1 MIIINQ
7 DQDESYNLSTK
18 DIHYRPHF
26 IFHKFR
32 SMFMGWNL
40 YGRTKEQLLGTF
52 NSRQA
57 CKVVIAEIK
66 QHERAGRQIY
76 IIPEESDG
84 LEE

>member
-1 MIIINQ
+1 
-7 DQDESYNLSTK
+7 
-18 DIHYRPHF
+18 
-26 IFHKFR
+26 
-32 SMFMGWNL
+32 MGWNL

-57 CKVVIAEIK
+57 CKIVIAEIK

-76 IIPEESDG
+76 IIPDESDG